1 MNEIAIVPGED
12 KTCVPAIGNRTSMA
26 INVCIIE
33 DDRETRESLVEL
45 LNGAPGLRCVGDYPA
60 GEVALRAI
68 PAQKPDVAL
77 VDINLPGMSG
87 IECVEKLKSLIPA
100 LEVLMLTTYEDN
112 DLIFNSLRAGAKGY
126 LLKKMAPTELIEA
139 IAQVHAGGAPMPMQ
153 IARKVV
159 QYFQGLGTSASEV
172 GQLSP
177 REQEILALLAKGA
190 FYKEIADALKISIST
205 VRTHIQHIYEK
216 LHVQSRT
223 EAARK
228 YFDGRH

>member
-1 MNEIAIVPGED
+1 MNEIGRAPSQNNARACRQLERI
-12 KTCVPAIGNRTSMA
+12 AMA

-45 LNGAPGLRCVGDYPA
+45 LNGASGLRCVGDYPA
-60 GEVALRAI
+60 GELALRDIRAR
-68 PAQKPDVAL
+68 KPDVAL

-87 IECVEKLKSLIPA
+87 IECVGKLKVLIPA
-100 LEVLMLTTYEDN
+100 MEVLMLTTYEDN
-112 DLIFNSLRAGAKGY
+112 DLIFSSLRAGAKGY

-139 IAQVHAGGAPMPMQ
+139 IGQVHAGGAPMPMQ

-159 QYFQGLGTSASEV
+159 QYFQNLGASANEV
-172 GQLSP
+172 EKLSP
-177 REQEILALLAKGA
+177 REQEILALLARGA

-223 EAARK
+223 DAARK
-228 YFDGRH
+228 YLDGRH

>member
-1 MNEIAIVPGED
+1 MTI
-12 KTCVPAIGNRTSMA
+12 K
-26 INVCIIE
+26 VCIIE

-60 GEVALRAI
+60 GEPALRAI
-68 PAQKPDVAL
+68 LAQKPDVAL

-87 IECVEKLKSLIPA
+87 IECVAKLKSLLPA
-100 LEVLMLTTYEDN
+100 MQVLMLTTYEDD
-112 DLIFNSLRAGAKGY
+112 DLIFNSLRAGAMGY
-126 LLKKMAPTELIEA
+126 LLKKMAPTELIDA
-139 IAQVHAGGAPMPMQ
+139 IGQVHAGGAPMPMQ

-159 QYFQGLGTSASEV
+159 DYFQGLGESASEV
-172 GQLSP
+172 EQLTR

-190 FYKEIADALKISIST
+190 FYKEIADALKISLST

-223 EAARK
+223 DAARK
-228 YFDGRH
+228 YLDGKY

>member
-1 MNEIAIVPGED
+1 MNEIAYIPGEN
-12 KTCVPAIGNRTSMA
+12 KARVSAIGNQTNMA

-45 LNGAPGLRCVGDYPA
+45 LNGAAGLRCVGDYPA
-60 GEVALRAI
+60 GEIALRAI

-87 IECVEKLKSLIPA
+87 IECVDKLKSLLPA
-100 LEVLMLTTYEDN
+100 LEVLMLTTYEDS

-159 QYFQGLGTSASEV
+159 EYFQGLGTSASEV
-172 GQLSP
+172 GRLSR
-177 REQEILALLAKGA
+177 REQEILALLARGA

-223 EAARK
+223 DAARK
-228 YFDGRH
+228 YFDGKY

>member
-1 MNEIAIVPGED
+1 
-12 KTCVPAIGNRTSMA
+12 MA

-60 GEVALRAI
+60 GEMALRDI
-68 PAQKPDVAL
+68 PAQKPAAQKPDVAL

-87 IECVEKLKSLIPA
+87 IECVGKLKGLLPSM
-100 LEVLMLTTYEDN
+100 EVLMLTTYEDN

-139 IAQVHAGGAPMPMQ
+139 IGQVHAGGAPMPMQ

-159 QYFQGLGTSASEV
+159 QYFQNLGASANEV
-172 GQLSP
+172 EKLSP
-177 REQEILALLAKGA
+177 RELEILALLAKGA

-223 EAARK
+223 DAARK
-228 YFDGRH
+228 YLDGRY